1 MIMSK
6 NDDIYVLTIDLGTS
20 AVKVALVSITGVVA
34 GWEEAALPLHLLPG
48 GGAEQAPQDWWHAIL
63 TCSKKIINRG
73 LVPAQNIVAVC
84 ASTQGAGTVPV
95 DRNGKPLMNCIT
107 WLDSRGAPYTRNVVR
122 GVVNVAG
129 YDPIKL
135 WRWISI
141 GGGAPS
147 HSGKDIMGHMLLVK
161 NEFPEIYQKTYKFL
175 NVLDYINLCFT
186 GEFTA
191 TPDSIMDCWAVDN
204 RDSRHIDYHPA
215 MLKKLPI
222 DPDKLPKIYLC
233 IDVIGNLKADVA
245 EELGLSKEV
254 KVVAGAM
261 DYTSAAVGSGAVLD
275 YQPHLYI
282 GTSSWLAAHY
292 PKLKCDIF
300 HYMAALP
307 CAIPGKYLLIATQ
320 DTAGGN
326 LTYLRDNLIY
336 HKDDLLQADPA
347 DYFTALNKVA
357 ASVPPGSNGL
367 IYTPWL
373 YGERCPPDD
382 PNLRAGIYNLS
393 LQNTRSDLVRAFLEG
408 VALNTR
414 WMLGLVEKFLDNH
427 PANPINMVGGGA
439 NSDLWCQIQADV
451 LNRTI
456 RQVTDPVRVNVRGA
470 AFMAGVGLGY
480 IRYEDVPSFIQF
492 KNIYEPNPKNRALYD
507 ERFAVFMEIYKKN
520 KAIYHRLN
528 KQ

>member
-1 MIMSK
+1 M
-6 NDDIYVLTIDLGTS
+6 NNNTQQYVLTIDLGTS
-20 AVKVALVSITGVVA
+20 AVKVALVSVTGIVA
-34 GWEEAALPLHLLPG
+34 GWEEAPLPLHLLPG
-48 GGAEQAPQDWWHAIL
+48 GGAEQDPQDWWRSIL
-63 TCSKKIINRG
+63 GCSKNLLNKG
-73 LVPAQNIVAVC
+73 LVPRQDVTAVC

-95 DRNGKPLMNCIT
+95 DRNGQPLMNCIT
-107 WLDSRGAPYTRNVVR
+107 WLDSRGAPYTRQVVK
-122 GVVNVAG
+122 GAINIAG

-135 WRWISI
+135 WRWVTI
-141 GGGAPS
+141 GGGAPA

-161 NEFPEIYQKTYKFL
+161 NEFPEIYERTYKFL

-204 RDSRHIDYHPA
+204 RDSNHIDYHPQ

-222 DPDKLPKIYLC
+222 DPDKLPKIFSC
-233 IDVIGNLKADVA
+233 VDVIGNIKSDVA
-245 EELGLSKEV
+245 EELGLSKDV

-275 YQPHLYI
+275 YQTHLYI

-292 PKLKCDIF
+292 PRLKCDIS

-326 LTYLRDNLIY
+326 LTYLRDRIIF
-336 HKDDLLQADPA
+336 HKDAMLDVEPKDFF
-347 DYFTALNKVA
+347 DTLNDVA

-382 PNLRAGIYNLS
+382 PHLRACIYNLS
-393 LQNTRSDLVRAFLEG
+393 LQNTRSDITRAFLEG
-408 VALNTR
+408 VAFNTR
-414 WMLGLVEKFLDNH
+414 WMLGLVEKFLDNR
-427 PANPINMVGGGA
+427 PAEPINMVGGGA

-480 IRYEDVPSFIQF
+480 IRYEDVPGFIQY
-492 KNIYEPNPKNRALYD
+492 KNSYQPNEENRAIYD
-507 ERFAVFMEIYKKN
+507 ERFTVFMEIYKKN
-520 KAIYHRLN
+520 KAIFQRLN

>member
-1 MIMSK
+1 MDTKSD
-6 NDDIYVLTIDLGTS
+6 NYVLAIDLGTS
-20 AVKVALVSITGVVA
+20 AVKVALVSVTGEVV
-34 GWEEAALPLHLLPG
+34 GWEESALPLHLLPG
-48 GGAEQAPQDWWHAIL
+48 GGAEQDPQDWWNAIRS
-63 TCSKKIINRG
+63 CSKKLLSRG
-73 LVPAQNIVAVC
+73 LVPTQNVVAVC
-84 ASTQGAGTVPV
+84 ASTQAAGTVPV
-95 DRNGKPLMNCIT
+95 DHNGKPLMNCIT
-107 WLDSRGAPYTRNVVR
+107 WLDSRGAPYTHRYVR
-122 GVVNVAG
+122 GAVNVAG

-135 WRWISI
+135 WRWITI
-141 GGGAPS
+141 GGGAPA
-147 HSGKDIMGHMLLVK
+147 HSGKDILGHMLLVQ
-161 NEFPEIYQKTYKFL
+161 NEFPKIYEKTYKFL

-204 RDSRHIDYHPA
+204 RNSNHIDYHPG
-215 MLKKLPI
+215 MVKKLPI

-233 IDVIGNLKADVA
+233 VDVIGNITSSVAD
-245 EELGLSKEV
+245 ELGLSKDV

-261 DYTSAAVGSGAVLD
+261 DYTSAAIGSGAVLD
-275 YQPHLYI
+275 YQTHLYI

-292 PKLKCDIF
+292 PKLKCDIS

-326 LTYLRDNLIY
+326 LTFLRDHLIF
-336 HKDDLLQADPA
+336 HKDKLLSVEPN
-347 DYFTALNKVA
+347 DYFADLNQVA
-357 ASVPPGSNGL
+357 AEVPPGSNGL

-382 PNLRAGIYNLS
+382 PNLRAGIFNLS
-393 LQNTRSDLVRAFLEG
+393 LQNTRSDVVRAFLEG
-408 VALNTR
+408 VAFNTR
-414 WMLGLVEKFLDNH
+414 WMLDIVEKFLDNH
-427 PANPINMVGGGA
+427 RADPINMVGGGA

-451 LNRTI
+451 LDRSI
-456 RQVTDPVRVNVRGA
+456 RQVIDPVRVNVRGA

-480 IRYEDVPSFIQF
+480 IRYEDVPGFIQF
-492 KNIYEPNPKNRALYD
+492 KNTYHPNEKNRALYD

-520 KAIYHRLN
+520 KDIYRRLN